1 MNNELKK
8 DKRKEFENEMRTYVG
23 STYPIAEQSDDPAL
37 REINVLY
44 GVSDAL
50 SLKNAKKHRRILL
63 ELSAVGTLLTMLF
76 LLYDEAELYGLILAC
91 GMMII
96 ALFLIRFIADRSQC
110 HRKYLEYRVLA
121 EALRIQYYLYL
132 AGMKERVTALL
143 PWSVRFEMPWIA
155 ECIAALP
162 EPDPK
167 HREPVIGFW
176 IKDQSEYHQL
186 KLGQMMKKNR
196 RDNRVAVITLVIT
209 ILTYVAAIGFE
220 LYVFYHQTA
229 IDVSFVRAVIK
240 VVVGTMSALTL
251 FTANYYGKMSLPNVI
266 DDHERMIALYQHV
279 GEKINNEGESDELIL
294 SLARECLNENSAW
307 YAYQKKNQPDLVI

>member
-1 MNNELKK
+1 MNRKTQFEQ
-8 DKRKEFENEMRTYVG
+8 DKRTYQG
-23 STYPIAEQSDDPAL
+23 NLTHIAKPSNDPFVMEL
-37 REINVLY
+37 DELY
-44 GVSDAL
+44 GAADAL
-50 SLKNAKKHRRILL
+50 SLKNAIKHRRILL
-63 ELSAVGTLLTMLF
+63 ALSAVGTLLTLLF

-132 AGMKERVTALL
+132 TGIKESVTALL
-143 PWSVRFEMPWIA
+143 PWSVKFEMPWIA

-229 IDVSFVRAVIK
+229 IDVNFVRAVIK

>member
-1 MNNELKK
+1 MNRKTQFEQ
-8 DKRKEFENEMRTYVG
+8 DKRTYKG
-23 STYPIAEQSDDPAL
+23 ELTHIAKPSNDPFVMEL
-37 REINVLY
+37 DELY
-44 GVSDAL
+44 GAADAL
-50 SLKNAKKHRRILL
+50 SLKNAIKHRRILL
-63 ELSAVGTLLTMLF
+63 ALSAVGTLLTLLF

-132 AGMKERVTALL
+132 TGIKESVTALL
-143 PWSVRFEMPWIA
+143 PWSVKFEMPWIA

-229 IDVSFVRAVIK
+229 IDVNFVRAVIK

-251 FTANYYGKMSLPNVI
+251 FTGNYYGKMSLPNVI

-279 GEKINNEGESDELIL
+279 GEKINNEGENDELIL

>member
-1 MNNELKK
+1 MMNRKTQFEQ
-8 DKRKEFENEMRTYVG
+8 DKRTYQG
-23 STYPIAEQSDDPAL
+23 NLTHIAKPSNDPFVMEL
-37 REINVLY
+37 DELY
-44 GVSDAL
+44 GAADAL
-50 SLKNAKKHRRILL
+50 SLKNAIKHRRILL
-63 ELSAVGTLLTMLF
+63 ALSAVGTLLTLLF

-132 AGMKERVTALL
+132 TGIKESVTALL
-143 PWSVRFEMPWIA
+143 PWSVKFEMPWIA

-229 IDVSFVRAVIK
+229 IDVNFVRAVIK